1 MLVPVL
7 STSIVIIVF
16 IFIYRRYKTD
26 DEEFLILKLIG
37 YYFLGSFKFNFNSL
51 ALPAGFIVYA
61 TFFRP
66 NTNKSV
72 KKAIAYLGLFAFF
85 CGIINPF
92 IEKLYF
98 ERERAISASSSNIY
112 TIDLNAD
119 YDAIKQKIGINE
131 FTKLED
137 FQADFTQS
145 GRINRLSYTFLTS
158 DNKGVVLYKVSYNAD
173 KSKYIIKP
181 TKVDQWLQYNRL
193 ISEEQFFYGLNY
205 LDLKKAIPRE
215 EYPYYTVRC
224 NGDYSNW
231 AVKDFDN
238 YLITDKGYKQINDK
252 ELPVGGYVFW
262 VYGNKKTDEGDHIS
276 YSSENNKAYILSGSE

>member
-1 MLVPVL
+1 MLVSIL
-7 STSIVIIVF
+7 STSIVLIAF

-37 YYFLGSFKFNFNSL
+37 YYLLCSFKFNFNSL
-51 ALPAGFIVYA
+51 ALPVGFIVYA
-61 TFFRP
+61 AIFRP

-72 KKAIAYLGLFAFF
+72 KKAIAYLGLFVFF
-85 CGIINPF
+85 CGILTPF
-92 IEKLYF
+92 IEKSYF
-98 ERERAISASSSNIY
+98 ERERVISASSNNIY

-119 YDAIKQKIGINE
+119 YNAIKQKMGINE
-131 FTKLED
+131 HAKFED
-137 FQADFTQS
+137 FEADFAQTGS
-145 GRINRLSYTFLTS
+145 INRLSYTFLTNDS
-158 DNKGVVLYKVSYNAD
+158 KGIVLYKVNYNAD

-181 TKVDQWLQYNRL
+181 TKVNQWLQYNRL

-224 NGDYSNW
+224 SGDYSNW

-238 YLITDKGYKQINDK
+238 YLITDKGFKQINHE
-252 ELPVGGYVFW
+252 ELPVEGYVFW
-262 VYGNKKTDEGDHIS
+262 VYGNKKTDEGNHIS
-276 YSSENNKAYILSGSE
+276 YSSENNRAYILSDK